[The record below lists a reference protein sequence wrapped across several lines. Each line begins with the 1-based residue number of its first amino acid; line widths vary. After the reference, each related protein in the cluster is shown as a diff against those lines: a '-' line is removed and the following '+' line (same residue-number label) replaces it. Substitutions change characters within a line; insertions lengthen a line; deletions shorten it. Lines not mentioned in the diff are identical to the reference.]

1 MIRYDVRFCDY
12 CHSSILAGE
21 RWVREKIYS
30 AQSRNQD
37 PAYRY
42 FHAEPL
48 GGEEESCWEKRQ
60 LQREI
65 ARAALAQENTSQLQ
79 VMRLVA

>member
-1 MIRYDVRFCDY
+1 MIRYDTRFCDY

-30 AQSRNQD
+30 APSRNQE

-42 FHAEPL
+42 FHAEPF
-48 GGEEESCWEKRQ
+48 GGQEESCWEKCQ

-65 ARAALAQENTSQLQ
+65 ARAALALENTSQLQ